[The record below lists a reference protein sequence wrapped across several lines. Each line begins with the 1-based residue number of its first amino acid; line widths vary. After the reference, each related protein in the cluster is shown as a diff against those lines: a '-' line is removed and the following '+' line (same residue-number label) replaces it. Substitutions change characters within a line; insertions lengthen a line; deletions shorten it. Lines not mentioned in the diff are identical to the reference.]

1 MHTGF
6 FTAFIIR
13 GFVPHARQS
22 CAGWKKQDVYSGL
35 SDIEFIANKP
45 ERLRV
50 LSGDPTG
57 YGAATS
63 RFFTIYENFSGKIVS
78 VLLEYNFLFF
88 LILHP

>member
-1 MHTGF
+1 KHHNRSDSIL
-6 FTAFIIR
+6 A
-13 GFVPHARQS
+13 VS
-22 CAGWKKQDVYSGL
+22 DNYSR
-35 SDIEFIANKP
+35 F
-45 ERLRV
+45 RV
-50 LSGDPTG
+50 LSVDPTG

>member
-6 FTAFIIR
+6 LPRLWFAGVSLMLASPVR
-13 GFVPHARQS
+13 
-22 CAGWKKQDVYSGL
+22 GWKKQDVYSGL

-88 LILHP
+88 LILHS

>member
-1 MHTGF
+1 M
-6 FTAFIIR
+6 
-13 GFVPHARQS
+13 
-22 CAGWKKQDVYSGL
+22 YSGL

>member
-1 MHTGF
+1 
-6 FTAFIIR
+6 
-13 GFVPHARQS
+13 
-22 CAGWKKQDVYSGL
+22 WKKQDVYSGL

-88 LILHP
+88 LILHS

>member
-1 MHTGF
+1 
-6 FTAFIIR
+6 
-13 GFVPHARQS
+13 
-22 CAGWKKQDVYSGL
+22 KKQDVYSGL

-88 LILHP
+88 LILHS